1 MTRVG
6 QHAPPAHDRAR
17 GDTPMIPVHRLTH
30 PDEPVWLNPE
40 LIPPVE
46 TNPDTGVA
54 LTTGARFV
62 VQETPERVAA
72 LVRDWHAGIVAR
84 AKSPEVVKTVVALP
98 IT

>member
-1 MTRVG
+1 MTRAG
-6 QHAPPAHDRAR
+6 QSAPPAHDRAR

-30 PDEPVWLNPE
+30 PEEPVWLNPN
-40 LIPPVE
+40 LIQTVE
-46 TNPDTGVA
+46 TTPDTVVA

-72 LVRDWHAGIVAR
+72 LVRDWHASIAAR
-84 AKSPEVVKTVVALP
+84 AKSPELVKTVVALP